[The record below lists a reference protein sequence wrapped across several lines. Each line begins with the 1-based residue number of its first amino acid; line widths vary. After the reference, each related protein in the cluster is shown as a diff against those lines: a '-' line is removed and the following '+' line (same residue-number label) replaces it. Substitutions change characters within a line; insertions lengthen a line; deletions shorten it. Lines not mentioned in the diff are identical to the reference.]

1 MKPNSNSIKVLQY
14 TQSIAKM
21 VEFEVPQ
28 ESRIIN
34 IINEPEE
41 LLVLTLGILTDY
53 VHELVSKNRNEEK
66 LIEHFR
72 NLRFCAAYFDAYKN
86 TERHFENKDFFL
98 LIGAITYYLA
108 DLPGSSNV
116 LINNI
121 DINVLNLNVS
131 SFDTLIY
138 ILLSSKNL
146 PITFDE
152 TNLYKENFKL
162 LLKSFYDFQTN
173 GIKSEIIINNCTTI
187 EEQAI
192 ANGSDLELLFAKYI
206 HAICIKKIVNSSW
219 HTLPVFTGIGQN
231 VWNPIISKESFV
243 KELWP
248 AQLLLGQKGVF
259 NGESAVIQMPTSAGK
274 TKSTEIIIR
283 SAFMQDRTNV
293 AVIVAPFRALCNE
306 IKLDYL
312 RAFYGEDDVEIN
324 SINDAFDEEDIDS
337 FQDTKIKHIIILTP
351 EKLYYLFAHN
361 KEVAEQVKL
370 IIYDEG
376 HQFDTGSRGVTY
388 ELLLTELNTFLPPN
402 CQKVLISAVIHNA
415 IDISNWL
422 LSDNKVVSGMNMS
435 PTLRNIG
442 FVTDSY
448 NIDFVNNINPE
459 SIEYFVPRTI
469 IPIINQDG
477 TVFPLINNPNEVA
490 SYYALKLC
498 HKNMVAIYIHRK
510 DWITSL
516 LKKIIQHIDEIST
529 FSKPA
534 INCNQE
540 ELSKILT
547 LVEKNER
554 NTSILYKAVS
564 YGLFPHHTNIPEGIR
579 NSIEYA
585 AHESLINFLIC
596 TSTLA
601 QGVNLPIRYLFITT
615 SKQGESYFKIRDFQ
629 NFIGRVG
636 RAGILTEGSI
646 VFTDTKLRKD
656 DNVWYHI
663 KRLLNS
669 DNSENCQSS
678 LAEIF
683 EPFKNE
689 KNKFSKWNFKDI
701 KVLVDFYYDEKYTA
715 RDFAHY
721 FVQNN
726 GGFDEEL
733 LTAQIEKKF
742 RYIEQVENFL
752 MILNEEL
759 SQEVITKL
767 AESTFAYYLAND
779 NEQKEQIKQLFIL
792 IGNKFLEREIET
804 SKLNKYSKT
813 MHGLDFS
820 ISLETTINEKKDN
833 VQKCRTS
840 NELFNILWDILDKN
854 IDNKYYLFITDRVKV
869 RNAVYKWISGN
880 SYIEIFNELKNEKVS
895 TNRRINM
902 EYCVDIFE
910 NGLSYSGSILISA
923 IKELLPDEILTI
935 DLDSLLLLFQ
945 KQIKYGLPNITSI
958 HLYEMGFCDRFLSQE
973 IASFCNNEKDKLL
986 IEQQLCVHETEI
998 SNLLKIYPS
1007 YFTNVFQR
1015 LVNKHK

>member
-1 MKPNSNSIKVLQY
+1 MKPEYPSFQALHF

-21 VEFEVPQ
+21 IEFDVPEQ
-28 ESRIIN
+28 DRKIN
-34 IINEPEE
+34 IKNEPERLFPLTIGLLGDYCYE
-41 LLVLTLGILTDY
+41 LLSENPNETILL
-53 VHELVSKNRNEEK
+53 EIGE
-66 LIEHFR
+66 
-72 NLRFCAAYFDAYKN
+72 NLRFCATFFDSYKN
-86 TERHFENKDFFL
+86 SNRIKEAEAYLL
-98 LIGAITYYLA
+98 LIGAITFFLA
-108 DLPGSSNV
+108 DLPGSCNV
-116 LINNI
+116 LINK
-121 DINVLNLNVS
+121 LNNDFLDLDAS
-131 SFDTLIY
+131 GLE
-138 ILLSSKNL
+138 ILLLHILKEKNSFENIQKDSIYYSK
-146 PITFDE
+146 IKE
-152 TNLYKENFKL
+152 IICLYFNYRAEGINESTLLQCIKELVRDSKENGN
-162 LLKSFYDFQTN
+162 DR
-173 GIKSEIIINNCTTI
+173 
-187 EEQAI
+187 
-192 ANGSDLELLFAKYI
+192 ELLFASLIY
-206 HAICIKKIVNSSW
+206 AICKKKIEYSCWKN
-219 HTLPVFTGIGQN
+219 LPLFTNIKIN
-231 VWNPIISKESFV
+231 KWKNIIQKKSFI

-248 AQLLLGQKGVF
+248 SQLLLGQNEVF
-259 NGESAVIQMPTSAGK
+259 NGSSAVIQMPTSAGK

-283 SAFMQDRTNV
+283 SAFMQGRTNI

-312 RAFYGEDDVEIN
+312 RAFYGEDDIEIN

-361 KEVAEQVKL
+361 KEISEQVKL

-376 HQFDTGSRGVTY
+376 HQFDTGTRGVTY
-388 ELLLTELNTFLPPN
+388 ELLLTELNNFLPPD

-422 LSDNKVVSGMNMS
+422 LSENKVVSGMNMS

-448 NIDFVNNINPE
+448 KIDFVNNINPE
-459 SIEYFVPRTI
+459 NIEFFVPRTI
-469 IPIINQDG
+469 IPIRNQDG
-477 TVFPLINNPNEVA
+477 SVFPLINKPNEVA

-510 DWITSL
+510 DWITNL
-516 LKKIIQHIDEIST
+516 LKTIIQHIDAIST

-540 ELSKILT
+540 ELSKILM
-547 LVEKNER
+547 LVEKNEG

-689 KNKFSKWNFKDI
+689 NNKFSKWNFKDI
-701 KVLVDFYYDEKYTA
+701 KILVDFYYDEKYTA

-721 FVQNN
+721 FVQKNE
-726 GGFDEEL
+726 GFDEEL

-759 SQEVITKL
+759 SQDLITKL

-779 NEQKEQIKQLFIL
+779 NEQKEQIKQLFIH

-813 MHGLDFS
+813 MHGLDYS
-820 ISLETTINEKKDN
+820 IELESRINEKTNEIK
-833 VQKCRTS
+833 KCETTD
-840 NELFNILWDILDKN
+840 ELFNVFWNIFDKN
-854 IDNKYYLFITDRVKV
+854 IDNKYYLFISNREKI
-869 RNAVYKWISGN
+869 RNAVYKWISGK
-880 SYIEIFNELKNEKVS
+880 SYIEILDELKNEKVS
-895 TNRRINM
+895 SNRKINM

-958 HLYEMGFCDRFLSQE
+958 NLYEMGFCDRFLSQE
-973 IASFCNNEKDKLL
+973 IAKFCNNEKEKLL
-986 IEQQLCVHETEI
+986 IEQQLCLHEIEI
-998 SNLLKIYPS
+998 SNLLKNYPS